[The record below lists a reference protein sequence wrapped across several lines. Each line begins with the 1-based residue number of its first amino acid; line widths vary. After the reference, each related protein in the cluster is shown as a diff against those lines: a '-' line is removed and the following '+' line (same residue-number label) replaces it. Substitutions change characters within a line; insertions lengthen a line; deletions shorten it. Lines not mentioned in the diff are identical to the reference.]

1 MATKRHVP
9 KFHRAAPAVRREAL
23 VDATL
28 RCLKQ
33 FGHEGVSVRRISAA
47 AGRATAGQS
56 ACWIDNGAVI
66 EMEGVAPCKTREEF
80 VAVLKAQGGKS
91 GFLSLHTGNNPQIKI
106 TGAVH
111 AEATWDA
118 LFVAVDVADRLTYQ
132 LTGQYD
138 NRYVKR
144 NDRWYIQ
151 VQKFR
156 QTSLLI
162 KKIAEDGTE
171 SVVTFGLPD
180 SKVFDK

>member
-1 MATKRHVP
+1 MSGNLADLESRV
-9 KFHRAAPAVRREAL
+9 AALEHINAIKEVQYRYWHC
-23 VDATL
+23 VDRQML
-28 RCLKQ
+28 DDVKDC
-33 FGHEGVSVRRISAA
+33 F
-47 AGRATAGQS
+47 
-56 ACWIDNGAVI
+56 IDNGAVI

-80 VAVLKAQGGKS
+80 VAVLKAQGGKP
-91 GFLSLHTGNNPQIKI
+91 GFLSLHTGNNPAIKI

-111 AEATWDA
+111 AQGTWDA

-162 KKIAEDGTE
+162 KQIAEDGTE
-171 SVVTFGLPD
+171 KVVTFGLPD
-180 SKVFDK
+180 GKVFDK

>member
-1 MATKRHVP
+1 MSGNLADLESRV
-9 KFHRAAPAVRREAL
+9 AALEHINAIKKVQYRYWHCVDRQLLDDVR
-23 VDATL
+23 D
-28 RCLKQ
+28 C
-33 FGHEGVSVRRISAA
+33 F
-47 AGRATAGQS
+47 
-56 ACWIDNGAVI
+56 IDNGAVI
-66 EMEGVAPCKTREEF
+66 DMEGVPPCNSREDF
-80 VAVLKAQGGKS
+80 IAVLKAQGGKP
-91 GFLSLHTGNNPQIKI
+91 GFLSLHTGNNPAIKI

-111 AEATWDA
+111 AEGTWDA

-162 KKIAEDGTE
+162 KKIAEDGSE
-171 SVVTFGLPD
+171 KIVTFGLPD

>member
-1 MATKRHVP
+1 MSGNLADL
-9 KFHRAAPAVRREAL
+9 EARIYAL
-23 VDATL
+23 EHINAIKEVQYRYWHSVDAQKL
-28 RCLKQ
+28 DDVLDC
-33 FGHEGVSVRRISAA
+33 F
-47 AGRATAGQS
+47 
-56 ACWIDNGAVI
+56 IDNGATI
-66 EMEGVAPCKTREEF
+66 DMEGVPPCKTREDFIE
-80 VAVLKAQGGKS
+80 VLKGQGGKA

-118 LFVAVDVADRLTYQ
+118 LFVAVDVADRLTYR

-162 KKIAEDGTE
+162 KKIAEDGSE
-171 SVVTFGLPD
+171 KVVTFGLPD